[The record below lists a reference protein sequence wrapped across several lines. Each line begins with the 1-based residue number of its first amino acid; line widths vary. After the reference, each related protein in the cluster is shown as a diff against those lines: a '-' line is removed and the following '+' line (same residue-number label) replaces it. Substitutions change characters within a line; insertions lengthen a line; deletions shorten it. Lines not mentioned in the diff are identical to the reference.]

1 MDDGDFVVKDEQNK
15 QIKKIEELL
24 AHQEVL
30 VQDLSNEIKKQWKF
44 MEGIDKRME
53 EWEEIFEEIN
63 LSSFSA
69 KLDDP
74 PPHY

>member
-24 AHQEVL
+24 AHQEAL

-53 EWEEIFEEIN
+53 ELEEIFEEIN
-63 LSSFSA
+63 LSSFPA
-69 KLDDP
+69 KLDNP

>member
-15 QIKKIEELL
+15 QIKKIDEFL

-53 EWEEIFEEIN
+53 ELEEIFEEIN

>member
-53 EWEEIFEEIN
+53 ELEEIFEEIN

>member
-53 EWEEIFEEIN
+53 ELEEIFEEIN

-69 KLDDP
+69 RLDDP